1 MTLPSQ
7 PSAILVRATRADG
20 KRSAAEVGWWKTP
33 ADHPLAYWG
42 FHDRL
47 TRDLNASRVKWNA
60 AALLRHVTTTYSLDS
75 NTASEWVE
83 RFVAGVGREADRPR
97 HRLAKAMR
105 DSARS
110 SGGGKPMRYDQVREN
125 IALEI
130 RLGVCA
136 PTRSDIASH
145 IVKGASIGMTD
156 AREMADR
163 IMNDLANGLAKRGA
177 LADPGT

>member
-1 MTLPSQ
+1 
-7 PSAILVRATRADG
+7 
-20 KRSAAEVGWWKTP
+20 VGWWKIP
-33 ADHPLAYWG
+33 VDHPLAYWE
-42 FHDRL
+42 FHGRL
-47 TRDLNASRVKWNA
+47 KRDLNSKRVAWNA
-60 AALLRHVTTTYSLDS
+60 STLLRRATAAYGLDG

-83 RFVAGVGREADRPR
+83 RFVAGVGREMDRPKP
-97 HRLAKAMR
+97 RLAKAMR